1 MMRDKLQAQRQMD
14 QAGKVKALDDQ
25 IKKLQKQVQEV
36 DDDNNIMWDEIQELQ
51 GVVPAQSIDGINTI
65 DRQSFLTE

>member
-25 IKKLQKQVQEV
+25 IKKLQK
-36 DDDNNIMWDEIQELQ
+36 
-51 GVVPAQSIDGINTI
+51 
-65 DRQSFLTE
+65 